1 MRRRRLRQTR
11 DCLGG
16 CGRRIQNV
24 KGVCLQCMRATG
36 VGARPEELVPGL
48 CEWCGQVHA
57 CRRACELRAEVAAEV
72 VRLWLYEG
80 VAP

>member
-1 MRRRRLRQTR
+1 MKKRTPRHTR

-16 CGRRIQNV
+16 CGKRIQNV
-24 KGVCLQCMRATG
+24 GGVCLQCLGAVG
-36 VGARPEELVPGL
+36 VGPRPEEMVSGP
-48 CEWCGQVHA
+48 CDWCGREHA
-57 CRRACELRAEVAAEV
+57 YRRGCELRAEVAAEV